1 MIRSAPELSRLA
13 AVLSALAILV
23 VVPPSAAADGLRI
36 EKPWARASVGTARTT
51 AAYLTIHNAGRN
63 DDVLIGVETPVAG
76 TAEVHKIETK
86 NGVVSMGPAGPV
98 AMPAGASVRLAPG
111 GLHAM
116 LMSLKR
122 PLKEGSAFSLT
133 LVFEKAGRIEVSVP
147 VQGIGAKGP
156 PK

>member
-1 MIRSAPELSRLA
+1 MIRSTSGLSLLA

-23 VVPPSAAADGLRI
+23 VAPPCAAADGLRV
-36 EKPWARASVGTARTT
+36 ENPWARASVGTARPT
-51 AAYLTIHNAGRN
+51 AAYLTIHNLGRN

-76 TAEVHKIETK
+76 MAEVHKIETK
-86 NGVVSMGPAGPV
+86 DGIASMGPAGPV
-98 AMPAGASVRLAPG
+98 AVPAGASVRLAPG

-156 PK
+156 PQ